1 MSLVSKITKLFSPL
15 DSQVAPDEDPT
26 LSSYPATASIEAA
39 QLRSLHNAR
48 SNQQLSMEE
57 EEEVRHPYIHVRH
70 DNDDNDLWR
79 SPLMPFTVHAR
90 RWIGRYLRGP
100 THALHRYRK
109 NPTTRRSAHAT
120 QIYLSLLILYQNT
133 PPRRYPSRPVQ
144 RCHPSIP
151 WLFPWNTHLFRL
163 LRV

>member
-15 DSQVAPDEDPT
+15 DSQVAPDKDST
-26 LSSYPATASIEAA
+26 LSSYPATATIEAA

-48 SNQQLSMEE
+48 SNKQPSMEE
-57 EEEVRHPYIHVRH
+57 EEEDVRHPYIHVRY
-70 DNDDNDLWR
+70 DNDLAR

-100 THALHRYRK
+100 AHAFHRYRED
-109 NPTTRRSAHAT
+109 PTTRRSAHAT
-120 QIYLSLLILYQNT
+120 QIHLSLLILYQNT
-133 PPRRYPSRPVQ
+133 PPRRYPPRPLQ
-144 RCHPSIP
+144 RCHPSIL